1 MSIGRRCKLC
11 KVWAMK
17 NSEFCLHHNP
27 DRKLISNNLPSL
39 KNLNTIEDLKNA
51 YKGLIRGLFRGLINE
66 NRAVKTGYLLNSYIK
81 AMKDIFEMKDS
92 LEKQDKDS
100 IKEIDYKNIEKLE
113 RLVIEMKALQYQFAN
128 NPDPEQSGEIIQPIG
143 IKEDSNNIT

>member
-27 DRKLISNNLPSL
+27 NRTIPDYLPSL
-39 KNLNTIEDLKNA
+39 KNLNTVEDLKNA

-92 LEKQDKDS
+92 LEKQGDGS
-100 IKEIDYKNIEKLE
+100 VKEIDYKAIEKLDK
-113 RLVIEMKALQYQFAN
+113 LVNEMRTLQYQFSHS
-128 NPDPEQSGEIIQPIG
+128 PDPEQSGEVIQPIT
-143 IKEDSNNIT
+143 IKEDSNSIT